1 MYKRIL
7 VPIDGSTTADGGLR
21 EAIGLAA
28 AMKAQLVLLH
38 VIDDFS
44 MLVEVSSVTSYSKMM
59 DRLRQR
65 GQDILESA
73 RLLAADSDVQAQT
86 CLREVAQARIAGVV
100 VNEAVRQ
107 SCDLIVMGTHGRH
120 GFNRLTM
127 GSNAESVVR
136 SSTIPALLVKR
147 AEAAFV

>member
-7 VPIDGSTTADGGLR
+7 VPIDGSATAESGLR

-28 AMKAQLVLLH
+28 AVNARLVLLH
-38 VIDDFS
+38 VIDDCS
-44 MLVEVSSVTSYSKMM
+44 MLVEVSSVTSQSRLM
-59 DRLRQR
+59 DGLRRR
-65 GQDILESA
+65 GGEILERA
-73 RLLAADSDVQAQT
+73 RLLAAESGVAAQT
-86 CLREVAQARIAGVV
+86 FLREVAQARIASVV
-100 VNEAVRQ
+100 VDEAVRQ

-136 SSTIPALLVKR
+136 SSTVPALLVKQ
-147 AEAAFV
+147 AQAAFV